1 MALCS
6 QTPELMMRA
15 NMKGCYRNNSVVAA
29 INVRA
34 TRLGEDPRRPTQPR
48 SPDGVATTA
57 LIRRV

>member
-1 MALCS
+1 
-6 QTPELMMRA
+6 MMRA